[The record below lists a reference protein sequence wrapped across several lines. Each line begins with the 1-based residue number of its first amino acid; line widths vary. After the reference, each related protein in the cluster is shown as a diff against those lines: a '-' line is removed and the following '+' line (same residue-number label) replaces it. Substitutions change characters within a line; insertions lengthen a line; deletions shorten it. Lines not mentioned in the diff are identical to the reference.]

1 MAPEE
6 SGMEL
11 SGSTQFS
18 ESPEISLGEEEAVE
32 QEVDGLEEDLARMEE
47 EAGGPDEEAG
57 SSGQGAGV
65 NLASYTRGGWK
76 GSDVSQQE
84 ID

>member
-1 MAPEE
+1 MSSEE
-6 SGMEL
+6 SGREL
-11 SGSTQFS
+11 SCSTQFS
-18 ESPEISLGEEEAVE
+18 ESPEISLGEVQAVE
-32 QEVDGLEEDLARMEE
+32 QESDGIEKDLARMEE